1 MKTQDQIAVRLYVR
15 AREDFQ
21 AMRKSMDSRMGVK
34 ADGKAQDLKE
44 ERYITPEDA
53 ANFGAIALEA
63 RRNEKVIAKML
74 KETLKRFPIYTE
86 WLSQVKGVGE
96 IAAGWILAEFDIT
109 KADTVSKLWQYA
121 GLNPGL
127 VCGKSRVEAEKYK
140 PEMGDKAVVFYDK
153 KGKPEAYIVLT
164 GKAIRGDK
172 ATPGF
177 ILPFNKRLRTALV
190 GVLAPG
196 FIKCQSPYALDFYYP
211 YKARLEQESNG
222 VGSIGNKD
230 EGKAWAGVSKGHRD
244 NAARRYMIKMF
255 LKDLYVAW
263 RTIEG
268 LPVRVPY
275 AQEYLGKGHSG

>member
-1 MKTQDQIAVRLYVR
+1 MRTQDQMTLRLYVK

-21 AMRKSMDSRMGVK
+21 AMRKSMDNRLGRK
-34 ADGKAQDLKE
+34 ADGKPQDLKE
-44 ERYITPEDA
+44 DRVFALEDVE
-53 ANFGAIALEA
+53 NFDSIAMEA
-63 RRNEKVIAKML
+63 RRNEKAIEKML
-74 KETLKRFPIYTE
+74 KQALKRFRIYTE

-127 VCGKSRVEAEKYK
+127 VRGKARVPVADYK
-140 PEMGDKAVVFYDK
+140 PGMGEIFSTIMDD
-153 KGKPEAYIVLT
+153 KGKPKDHIIVT
-164 GKAIRGDK
+164 DKAIRGDK

-177 ILPFNKRLRTALV
+177 VLPFNKGLRTALV

-196 FIKCQSPYALDFYYP
+196 FVKCQSPYAMDFYYP
-211 YKARLEQESNG
+211 YKARLEQEHNG
-222 VGSIGNKD
+222 VASIGNKD
-230 EGKAWAGVSKGHRD
+230 EGKAWQEVSKGHRD
-244 NAARRYMIKMF
+244 NAAKRYMIKMF

-275 AQEYLGKGHSG
+275 AEEFLGKAHG